1 MRGGLIVEECIGT
14 RRQCQLAEPPKVG
27 IIFLVSTSSITEPG
41 YEIGDRIELN
51 ADAYALRQGLLPLDP
66 VLAGVLSQAE
76 VVIDADEPTALK
88 FNSAQGAFK
97 SVKHLRPLA
106 KQPGTIFLECVSASP
121 ARFRL
126 IVEPPAPIQLASV
139 SNDLISFNPDDAA
152 LLASPSRSALAHWR
166 DARLALQATRLA
178 MVAGFDQL
186 LCLPWLRD
194 VELLEHQLRTA
205 RTVLRRLRGRALLCD
220 EVGLGKTIEA
230 GIILEE
236 LVVRGLARR
245 VLILTPPSLV
255 EQWQGEMRRKFG
267 LDFIAHDDP
276 GFREQG
282 AQAWAAHD
290 RIIASYH
297 TAKREPH
304 RAAILKQDWDLVIVD
319 EVHHF
324 RNRTTL
330 LWQMASELRRQYILL
345 LTATPVQ
352 NDLEEL
358 FNLVTLLQPGLLSTA
373 RSFQKQF
380 VDRRDKL
387 MPRNVDELHR
397 LLAEVMVRNR
407 RSTVGLALT
416 RRIAKTHL
424 VTLNEK
430 ERALYDDVSRFVRQR
445 LNAASDGTLRGN
457 RALSR
462 MLLITL
468 QKELGSTSQAAA
480 PTLARIAGDERLPD
494 AERATLAQFADT
506 ARALTDNSKAE
517 RLLALLRDFPDKVVV
532 FTQFRATQEWL
543 HKRLR
548 DAGEKVVTFHGGML
562 RLEKEDAIR
571 QFQKDARI
579 LLSTDAG
586 SEGRNLQF
594 CNAVCNFDL
603 PWNPMKIEQRV
614 GRLSRIGQ
622 TRDVF
627 VFNLAAA
634 DTLEAALLHLLEAKI
649 AMFELVIGEI
659 DMILGNLDEE
669 KEFEEVVTDLWVGAR
684 DDSDF
689 RSALDCLGD
698 QLLSAKEN
706 YLRQRAQEERLF
718 GAQFAPE

>member
-1 MRGGLIVEECIGT
+1 MRECDYNYVVIT
-14 RRQCQLAEPPKVG
+14 SLAAEPEFQV
-27 IIFLVSTSSITEPG
+27 
-41 YEIGDRIELN
+41 GDRIELN
-51 ADAYALRQGLLPLDP
+51 PDANALRQGLLLLDP

-76 VVIDADEPTALK
+76 IVVADAALR
-88 FNSAQGAFK
+88 FDAAQGAFK
-97 SVKHLRPLA
+97 SVKYLRPLA
-106 KQPGTIFLECVSASP
+106 KQPGTIILECTSAAP
-121 ARFRL
+121 YRFRL
-126 IVEPPAPIQLASV
+126 LIEPRVSIQLPTAPSD
-139 SNDLISFNPDDAA
+139 SIAFSAEDAA
-152 LLASPSRSALAHWR
+152 LLEKPSAFARWR
-166 DARLALQATRLA
+166 DFRLALQATRLA

-230 GIILEE
+230 GIILDE

-267 LDFIAHDDP
+267 LDFIVHDDP
-276 GFREQG
+276 VFREQG
-282 AQAWAAHD
+282 AKAWAMHD
-290 RIIASYH
+290 HIIASYH

-304 RAAILKQDWDLVIVD
+304 RAAILRSEWDLVIVD

-324 RNRTTL
+324 RNRSTL
-330 LWQMASELRRQYILL
+330 LWQMASELRRKYILL

-373 RSFQKQF
+373 RSFQRQF

-387 MPRNVDELHR
+387 MPRNVDQLHQ

-416 RRIAKTHL
+416 RRIAKTHV
-424 VTLNEK
+424 VTLSAP
-430 ERALYDDVSRFVRQR
+430 ERALYDDVSRFVRR
-445 LNAASDGTLRGN
+445 HLNTPGDSKAKRV
-457 RALSR
+457 LSR
-462 MLLITL
+462 MSLITL
-468 QKELGSTSQAAA
+468 QKELGSASQAAA
-480 PTLARIAGDERLPD
+480 PTLARLADDERLPPEGRD
-494 AERATLAQFADT
+494 AIAQFAAT
-506 ARALTDNSKAE
+506 ARALTTNSKAD
-517 RLLALLRDFPDKVVV
+517 RLLALLHDFPDKMVV
-532 FTQFRATQEWL
+532 FTQFRATQQWL
-543 HKRLR
+543 LQHLR
-548 DAGEKVVTFHGGML
+548 AAGENVVAFHGGML
-562 RLEKEDAIR
+562 RLEKEEAIR
-571 QFQKDARI
+571 RFQGEARI

-594 CNAVCNFDL
+594 CNAICNFDL

-622 TRDVF
+622 ARDVF

-634 DTLEAALLHLLEAKI
+634 DTLEAAVLHLLEAKI

-669 KEFEEVVTDLWVGAR
+669 KEFEEVVTDLWAQSR
-684 DDSDF
+684 DESDF
-689 RSALDCLGD
+689 RSALDRLGD
-698 QLLSAKEN
+698 QLLTAKEN

-718 GAQFAPE
+718 GEKFAPE

>member
-1 MRGGLIVEECIGT
+1 LS
-14 RRQCQLAEPPKVG
+14 AP
-27 IIFLVSTSSITEPG
+27 FSEPG
-41 YEIGDRIELN
+41 FQIGDRLELDVT
-51 ADAYALRQGLLPLDP
+51 AEALRQGQLLLAPALNSLFSQPDVSV
-66 VLAGVLSQAE
+66 VLETAAE
-76 VVIDADEPTALK
+76 PIALK
-88 FNSAQGAFK
+88 YDAAKGALK
-97 SVKHLRPLA
+97 SVKVLRPLA
-106 KQPGTIFLECVSASP
+106 KQSGALILECQSVQP
-121 ARFRL
+121 YRFRL
-126 IVEPPAPIQLASV
+126 LLEPAAPVELPQPITPSQDPLTFAEE
-139 SNDLISFNPDDAA
+139 DRA
-152 LLASPSRSALAHWR
+152 LLRNDRLTLARWR
-166 DARLALQATRLA
+166 DFRLALQATRLG

-186 LCLPWLRD
+186 LCLPWLREVD
-194 VELLEHQLRTA
+194 LLDHQLRTA

-230 GIILEE
+230 GIILQE

-267 LDFIAHDDP
+267 QNFIVHDDP
-276 GFREQG
+276 RFREKG

-304 RAAILKQDWDLVIVD
+304 RSAMLKQDWDLVIVD
-319 EVHHF
+319 EVHHL
-324 RNRTTL
+324 RHRQTL
-330 LWQMASELRRQYILL
+330 LWQMAAELRKKYILL

-373 RSFQKQF
+373 RAFQRQF

-387 MPRNVDELHR
+387 MPRNVDQLHQ

-416 RRIAKTHL
+416 RRIAQTHI
-424 VTLNEK
+424 VALNAQ
-430 ERALYDDVSRFVRQR
+430 ERALYDEVSRFVRQH
-445 LNAASDGTLRGN
+445 LRVATRAQTTTA

-462 MLLITL
+462 MSLITL
-468 QKELGSTSQAAA
+468 QKELGSASQAAA
-480 PTLARIAGDERLPD
+480 PTLERIAQDERLPQD
-494 AERATLAQFADT
+494 ERAALQQFADT
-506 ARALTDNSKAE
+506 ARALTTGSKAE
-517 RLLALLRDFPDKVVV
+517 RLLALLKDFPDKLVI
-532 FTQFRATQEWL
+532 FTQFRATQAWL
-543 HKRLR
+543 QRCLQ
-548 DAGEKVVTFHGGML
+548 DAGEQVVVFHGGLL
-562 RLEKEDAIR
+562 RLEKEEAIR
-571 QFQKDARI
+571 AFQGPARI

-594 CNAVCNFDL
+594 CNAICNFDL

-622 TRDVF
+622 TRDVY

-634 DTLEAALLHLLEAKI
+634 DTLESAVLHLLEAKI

-669 KEFEEVVTDLWVGAR
+669 KEFEDVVTDLWVQSQ
-684 DDSDF
+684 DSDTF
-689 RSALDCLGD
+689 RAALDRLGE
-698 QLLSAKEN
+698 QLMTAKEN
-706 YLRQRAQEERLF
+706 YVRQRAQEERLF
-718 GAQFAPE
+718 GEKFTPEG

>member
-1 MRGGLIVEECIGT
+1 MTAPALY
-14 RRQCQLAEPPKVG
+14 EPT
-27 IIFLVSTSSITEPG
+27 FQ
-41 YEIGDRIELN
+41 IGDRIELN
-51 ADAYALRQGLLPLDP
+51 GDADALRQGKLLLPPALNS
-66 VLAGVLSQAE
+66 LLSQPE
-76 VVIDADEPTALK
+76 VGVVLELADEPIALK
-88 FNSAQGAFK
+88 HDPAQGTLK
-97 SVKHLRPLA
+97 SAKLRTLA
-106 KQPGTIFLECVSASP
+106 KQNGALILECQSAQP
-121 ARFRL
+121 CRFRL
-126 IVEPPAPIQLASV
+126 LVEPPPPIELTQPKDSL
-139 SNDLISFNPDDAA
+139 
-152 LLASPSRSALAHWR
+152 ALAPQDAPLLRADRRALARWR
-166 DARLALQATRLA
+166 DFRLGLFATRLG

-186 LCLPWLRD
+186 LCLPWLHE
-194 VELLEHQLRTA
+194 VELLDHQLRTA
-205 RTVLRRLRGRALLCD
+205 RTALRRLRGRALLCD

-236 LVVRGLARR
+236 LIVRGLARR

-267 LDFIAHDDP
+267 LDFVVHDDP
-276 GFREQG
+276 VFREQG

-290 RIIASYH
+290 HIIASYH

-319 EVHHF
+319 EAHHF

-330 LWQMASELRRQYILL
+330 LWQMASELRRKYILL

-352 NDLEEL
+352 NDLDEL

-380 VDRRDKL
+380 VDKRDKL

-397 LLAEVMVRNR
+397 LLVEVMVRNR

-416 RRIAKTHL
+416 RRIAKTH
-424 VTLNEK
+424 VVALNDQ
-430 ERALYDDVSRFVRQR
+430 ERALYDSVSRFVREH
-445 LNAASDGTLRGN
+445 LNTPSDGTPRAK

-462 MLLITL
+462 MSLITL
-468 QKELGSTSQAAA
+468 QKELGSASQAAA
-480 PTLARIAGDERLPD
+480 PTLARIAHDERLD
-494 AERATLAQFADT
+494 EAERATVAQFADA
-506 ARALTDNSKAE
+506 ARALSANSKADC
-517 RLLALLRDFPDKVVV
+517 LLALLKDFPDKMVV
-532 FTQFRATQEWL
+532 FTKFRATQEWL
-543 HKRLR
+543 HARLR
-548 DAGEKVVTFHGGML
+548 DAGENVVAFHGGL
-562 RLEKEDAIR
+562 PRLEKEETIR
-571 QFQKDARI
+571 RFQKDARI

-622 TRDVF
+622 ARDVY

-634 DTLEAALLHLLEAKI
+634 DTLESAVLHLLEAKI

-659 DMILGNLDEE
+659 DMILGNLEEE
-669 KEFEEVVTDLWVGAR
+669 KEFEEVVTDLWAQSR

-689 RSALDCLGD
+689 RSALDRLGD

-718 GAQFAPE
+718 GEKFAPEG

>member
-1 MRGGLIVEECIGT
+1 
-14 RRQCQLAEPPKVG
+14 
-27 IIFLVSTSSITEPG
+27 VSIPSLTDSG
-41 YEIGDRIELN
+41 FQIGDRIELN
-51 ADAYALRQGLLPLDP
+51 ADANALRQGLLPLDP
-66 VLAGVLSQAE
+66 VLASALSQAE
-76 VVIDADEPTALK
+76 VVLDADAEATALK
-88 FNSAQGAFK
+88 FNAAQGAFK
-97 SVKHLRPLA
+97 SVKYLRPLA
-106 KQPGTIFLECVSASP
+106 KQPGSLFLECMSASP
-121 ARFRL
+121 ARFMLR
-126 IVEPPAPIQLASV
+126 VEPSTPVQLPIALGEVIAFSA
-139 SNDLISFNPDDAA
+139 DDAA
-152 LLASPSRSALAHWR
+152 LLENRSALARWR
-166 DARLALQATRLA
+166 DFRLALQATRLA

-186 LCLPWLRD
+186 LCLPWLHD
-194 VELLEHQLRTA
+194 VQLLDHQLRTA

-236 LVVRGLARR
+236 LIVRGLARR

-267 LDFIAHDDP
+267 LDFVVHDDP
-276 GFREQG
+276 VFREQG

-290 RIIASYH
+290 HIIASYH

-319 EVHHF
+319 EAHHF

-330 LWQMASELRRQYILL
+330 LWQMASELRRKYILL

-352 NDLEEL
+352 NDLDEL

-380 VDRRDKL
+380 VDKRDKL

-397 LLAEVMVRNR
+397 LLVEVMVRNR

-416 RRIAKTHL
+416 RRIAKTH
-424 VTLNEK
+424 VVALNDQ
-430 ERALYDDVSRFVRQR
+430 ERALYDSVSRFVREH
-445 LNAASDGTLRGN
+445 LNAPSDGTPRAK

-462 MLLITL
+462 MSLITL
-468 QKELGSTSQAAA
+468 QKELGSASQAAA
-480 PTLARIAGDERLPD
+480 PTLARIAHDERLD
-494 AERATLAQFADT
+494 EAERATVAQFADA
-506 ARALTDNSKAE
+506 ARALSANSKADC
-517 RLLALLRDFPDKVVV
+517 LLALLKDFPDKMVV

-543 HKRLR
+543 HARLR
-548 DAGEKVVTFHGGML
+548 DAGENVVAFHGGL
-562 RLEKEDAIR
+562 PRLEKEETIR
-571 QFQKDARI
+571 RFQKDARI

-622 TRDVF
+622 ARDVY

-634 DTLEAALLHLLEAKI
+634 DTLESAVLHLLEAKI

-659 DMILGNLDEE
+659 DMILGNLEEE
-669 KEFEEVVTDLWVGAR
+669 KEFEEVVTDLWAQSR

-689 RSALDCLGD
+689 RSALDRLGD

-718 GAQFAPE
+718 GEKFAPEG

>member
-1 MRGGLIVEECIGT
+1 MADRANTAII
-14 RRQCQLAEPPKVG
+14 PPVNTAPT
-27 IIFLVSTSSITEPG
+27 VEPG
-41 YEIGDRIELN
+41 FQIGDRIELN
-51 ADAYALRQGLLPLDP
+51 ADANALRQGVLPLDP
-66 VLAGVLSQAE
+66 VLAGFLSQAE
-76 VVIDADEPTALK
+76 VVIENADESNALK
-88 FNSAQGAFK
+88 FNAARGAFK

-106 KQPGTIFLECVSASP
+106 KQSGMLMLECQSIQP
-121 ARFRL
+121 YRFRL
-126 IVEPPAPIQLASV
+126 VIEPPTSFQLSPAP
-139 SNDLISFNPDDAA
+139 NDLIAFSADDAA
-152 LLASPSRSALAHWR
+152 LLENRLACARWR
-166 DARLALQATRLA
+166 DFRLGLQATRLA

-186 LCLPWLRD
+186 LCLPWLREM
-194 VELLEHQLRTA
+194 ELLEHQLRTA

-267 LDFIAHDDP
+267 LDFIVHDDP
-276 GFREQG
+276 SFREQG
-282 AQAWAAHD
+282 AKAWAMHD

-304 RAAILKQDWDLVIVD
+304 RDAILKPEWDLVIVD

-324 RNRTTL
+324 RNRNTL
-330 LWQMASELRRQYILL
+330 LWQMAAELRKKYILL

-373 RSFQKQF
+373 RSFQRQF

-387 MPRNVDELHR
+387 MPRNVDQLHL

-416 RRIAKTHL
+416 RRIAKTHV
-424 VTLNEK
+424 VTLRDQ
-430 ERALYDDVSRFVRQR
+430 ERALYDDVSRFVRQH
-445 LNAASDGTLRGN
+445 LSVASDSRSK

-462 MLLITL
+462 MALLTL
-468 QKELGSTSQAAA
+468 QKELGSASQAAA
-480 PTLARIAGDERLPD
+480 PTLARLAQDERLPE
-494 AERATLAQFADT
+494 AERAALKQFADT
-506 ARALTDNSKAE
+506 ARGVAENSKAD
-517 RLLALLRDFPDKVVV
+517 RLLALLKEFPDKMVV

-543 HKRLR
+543 QRRLR
-548 DAGEKVVTFHGGML
+548 DAGEHVVVFHGGLL
-562 RLEKEDAIR
+562 RLEKEEAIR
-571 QFQKDARI
+571 KFQGDARI

-622 TRDVF
+622 TRDVY
-627 VFNLAAA
+627 VFNLTAAA
-634 DTLEAALLHLLEAKI
+634 TLEAAILHLLEAKI

-669 KEFEEVVTDLWVGAR
+669 KEFEDVVTDLWVQSH
-684 DDSDF
+684 DDTDF
-689 RSALDCLGD
+689 RSALDRLGD

-718 GAQFAPE
+718 GGKFSPEG

>member
-1 MRGGLIVEECIGT
+1 MG
-14 RRQCQLAEPPKVG
+14 QAQLADRANAA
-27 IIFLVSTSSITEPG
+27 IISFVSAASTLEPG
-41 YEIGDRIELN
+41 FQTGDRIELN
-51 ADAYALRQGLLPLDP
+51 ADANALRQGLLPIDP
-66 VLAGVLSQAE
+66 VLAGFLSQAE
-76 VVIDADEPTALK
+76 VFVQAADGPAVLK
-88 FNSAQGAFK
+88 FNVAQGAFK
-97 SVKHLRPLA
+97 SVKYLRPLA
-106 KQPGTIFLECVSASP
+106 RQSGSLILQCQNSQPY
-121 ARFRL
+121 RFEL
-126 IVEPPAPIQLASV
+126 IVEPPASVQLAAPP
-139 SNDLISFNPDDAA
+139 NDVIAFSADDVA
-152 LLASPSRSALAHWR
+152 LLETAAARARWP
-166 DARLALQATRLA
+166 DFRLALQATRLA
-178 MVAGFDQL
+178 MVAGFEQL
-186 LCLPWLRD
+186 LCLPWLHE

-245 VLILTPPSLV
+245 VLILTPPSLL
-255 EQWQGEMRRKFG
+255 EQWQGELRRKFG
-267 LDFIAHDDP
+267 LDFILQDDP
-276 GFREQG
+276 KFREQG
-282 AQAWAAHD
+282 DPAWSTHD

-304 RAAILKQDWDLVIVD
+304 RSALLKQEWDLVIVD

-330 LWQMASELRRQYILL
+330 LWQMAAELRKKYILL

-373 RSFQKQF
+373 RSFQRQF

-387 MPRNVDELHR
+387 MPRNVEQLHQ
-397 LLAEVMVRNR
+397 LLTEVMVRNR
-407 RSTVGLALT
+407 RSTVGLGLT
-416 RRIAKTHL
+416 RRIARTYS
-424 VTLNEK
+424 VTLGPA
-430 ERALYDDVSRFVRQR
+430 ERALYDDVSHFVR
-445 LNAASDGTLRGN
+445 LHLSAPGETKTK

-462 MLLITL
+462 MSLITL
-468 QKELGSTSQAAA
+468 QKELGSSSQAAF
-480 PTLARIAGDERLPD
+480 PTLERIAADERLPQM
-494 AERATLAQFADT
+494 ERETLRRFAGNAQ
-506 ARALTDNSKAE
+506 ALTENAKTE
-517 RLLALLRDFPDKVVV
+517 RLLALLKEFPDKMVV
-532 FTQFRATQEWL
+532 FTQFRATQQWL
-543 HKRLR
+543 KRRLR
-548 DAGEKVVTFHGGML
+548 EAGEPVAVFHGGML
-562 RLEKEDAIR
+562 RLEKEAAIQ
-571 QFQKDARI
+571 QFQDEARI

-594 CNAVCNFDL
+594 CNAICNFDL

-622 TRDVF
+622 TRDVY

-634 DTLEAALLHLLEAKI
+634 HTLEAAVLHLLEAKI

-669 KEFEEVVTDLWVGAR
+669 KEFEEVVTDLWAGAR

-689 RSALDCLGD
+689 RTALERLGD
-698 QLLSAKEN
+698 QLMAAKEN
-706 YLRQRAQEERLF
+706 YLKQRAQEERLF
-718 GAQFAPE
+718 GEKFAPE

>member
-1 MRGGLIVEECIGT
+1 M
-14 RRQCQLAEPPKVG
+14 
-27 IIFLVSTSSITEPG
+27 
-41 YEIGDRIELN
+41 GDRIELR
-51 ADAYALRQGLLPLDP
+51 ADAAVLRQGWLPLEP
-66 VLAGVLSQAE
+66 VLVGWLSQAQ
-76 VVIDADEPTALK
+76 VVVDVDGEPNVLTLDLAH
-88 FNSAQGAFK
+88 SAFQ
-97 SVKHLRPLA
+97 SVEHLRALAQTPAPLV
-106 KQPGTIFLECVSASP
+106 LECVSASP
-121 ARFRL
+121 LQFRL
-126 IVEPPAPIQLASV
+126 RVEPPAPLELSSA
-139 SNDLISFNPDDAA
+139 SNDVITFNSNDAM
-152 LLASPSRSALAHWR
+152 LLTSTALARWR
-166 DARLALQATRLA
+166 DFRLSLQATRLA

-194 VELLEHQLRTA
+194 VELLEHQLRAA

-245 VLILTPPSLV
+245 VLILVPPSLV
-255 EQWQGEMRRKFG
+255 EQWQGEMRRKFN
-267 LDFIAHDDP
+267 LDFIAHDHP
-276 GFREQG
+276 TFREQG
-282 AQAWAAHD
+282 ARVWAHFD

-304 RAAILKQDWDLVIVD
+304 RSAILQHEWDMVIID
-319 EVHHF
+319 EAHHF
-324 RNRTTL
+324 RNRNTL
-330 LWQMASELRRQYILL
+330 LWQMASELRRKYILL

-373 RSFQKQF
+373 RAFQKQF
-380 VDRRDKL
+380 VDKRDKL
-387 MPRNVDELHR
+387 MPRNVEELHR
-397 LLAEVMVRNR
+397 LLSEVMVRNR
-407 RSTVGLALT
+407 RATVGLMLT

-424 VTLNEK
+424 VTLTAC

-445 LNAASDGTLRGN
+445 LNASST

-462 MLLITL
+462 MALVTL
-468 QKELGSTSQAAA
+468 QKELGSASHAAA
-480 PTLARIAGDERLPD
+480 PTLARLAEDTRLNAD
-494 AERATLAQFADT
+494 ERATLAQFAER
-506 ARALTDNSKAE
+506 ARALHDNSKAD
-517 RLLALLRDFPDKVVV
+517 RLLALLRDFPDKMVI
-532 FTQFRATQEWL
+532 FTQFRATQAWL
-543 HKRLR
+543 EARLR
-548 DAGEKVVTFHGGML
+548 DAGENVVVFHGGL
-562 RLEKEDAIR
+562 PRLEKEDAIR
-571 QFQKDARI
+571 RFQRDARI

-622 TRDVF
+622 TRDVY

-634 DTLEAALLHLLEAKI
+634 DTLEAAILYLLEAKI

-659 DMILGNLDEE
+659 DMILGNLEEE
-669 KEFEEVVTDLWVGAR
+669 KEFEEIVTDLWAQSR
-684 DDSDF
+684 DDNEF
-689 RSALDCLGD
+689 RAALDRLGA
-698 QLLSAKEN
+698 QLLAAKEN

-718 GAQFAPE
+718 GDKFAPE

>member
-1 MRGGLIVEECIGT
+1 MILSPISRKHWIRSSPLG
-14 RRQCQLAEPPKVG
+14 VG
-27 IIFLVSTSSITEPG
+27 ISRQSG
-41 YEIGDRIELN
+41 YNRAVNTPLLGETGFQIGDRIELN
-51 ADAYALRQGLLPLDP
+51 ADAGAMRQGRLSLDP
-66 VLAGVLSQAE
+66 VLAGVLSQAQ
-76 VVIDADEPTALK
+76 VVVESTDEPTPLK
-88 FNSAQGAFK
+88 YDAKQSAFK
-97 SVKHLRPLA
+97 SVKLLRPLA
-106 KQPGTIFLECVSASP
+106 KQPGTLILECQSTQP
-121 ARFRL
+121 FLFRL
-126 IVEPPAPIQLASV
+126 IVEPAVPTQL
-139 SNDLISFNPDDAA
+139 SFDPSDTIAFTREDAA
-152 LLASPSRSALAHWR
+152 LLENRSAPARWR
-166 DARLALQATRLA
+166 DFRLSLQAARLA

-186 LCLPWLRD
+186 LCLPWLHD

-236 LVVRGLARR
+236 LLVRGLARR

-267 LDFIAHDDP
+267 LDFIVHDDP
-276 GFREQG
+276 TFREQG
-282 AQAWAAHD
+282 AQAWAKHD

-304 RAAILKQDWDLVIVD
+304 RSAILKPEWDIVIVD

-330 LWQMASELRRQYILL
+330 LWQMAAELQRKYILL

-373 RSFQKQF
+373 RSFQRQF
-380 VDRRDKL
+380 VDKRDKL

-416 RRIAKTHL
+416 RRVAKTHL
-424 VTLNEK
+424 VTLSAA
-430 ERALYDDVSRFVRQR
+430 ERALYDDVSRFVRR
-445 LNAASDGTLRGN
+445 HLNVEGGGKTT

-462 MLLITL
+462 MSLITL
-468 QKELGSTSQAAA
+468 QKELGSASQAAA
-480 PTLARIAGDERLPD
+480 PTLERIARDERLPAAD
-494 AERATLAQFADT
+494 RAALQHFAET
-506 ARALTDNSKAE
+506 ARAVTENRKAE
-517 RLLALLRDFPDKVVV
+517 RLLALLRDFPDKMVV
-532 FTQFRATQEWL
+532 FTQFRATQAWL
-543 HKRLR
+543 QKHLL
-548 DAGEKVVTFHGGML
+548 DAGESVIAFHGGML
-562 RLEKEDAIR
+562 RIEKEDAIR
-571 QFQKDARI
+571 AFQRDKRI

-634 DTLEAALLHLLEAKI
+634 DTLEAAVLHLLEAKI

-669 KEFEEVVTDLWVGAR
+669 KEFEEVVTDLWAHAR

-689 RSALDCLGD
+689 RSALDRLGE
-698 QLLSAKEN
+698 QLLSAKET

-718 GAQFAPE
+718 GEKFAPE

>member
-1 MRGGLIVEECIGT
+1 MITSLT
-14 RRQCQLAEPPKVG
+14 AEPEFQV
-27 IIFLVSTSSITEPG
+27 
-41 YEIGDRIELN
+41 GDRIELN
-51 ADAYALRQGLLPLDP
+51 REATALRQGLVPLDP

-76 VVIDADEPTALK
+76 IVVEDAKEPAVLKLDPTQAAL
-88 FNSAQGAFK
+88 K

-106 KQPGTIFLECVSASP
+106 KRPGALVLECVNAAP
-121 ARFRL
+121 CRFRL
-126 IVEPPAPIQLASV
+126 LIEPPPRIQLPLAP
-139 SNDLISFNPDDAA
+139 NDSIEFSGEDAE
-152 LLASPSRSALAHWR
+152 LLETSSAHARWR
-166 DARLALQATRLA
+166 DFRLALQATRLA

-267 LDFIAHDDP
+267 LDFIVHDDP
-276 GFREQG
+276 AFREHG
-282 AQAWAAHD
+282 AQAWAVHD

-304 RAAILKQDWDLVIVD
+304 RSAILRSEWDLVIVD

-324 RNRTTL
+324 RNRSTL
-330 LWQMASELRRQYILL
+330 LWQMASELRRKYILL

-352 NDLEEL
+352 NDLDEL

-373 RSFQKQF
+373 RSFQRRF

-387 MPRNVDELHR
+387 MPRNVDQLHQ

-416 RRIAKTHL
+416 RRVARTHV
-424 VTLNEK
+424 VTLSPP
-430 ERALYDDVSRFVRQR
+430 ERALYDEVSRFVRR
-445 LNAASDGTLRGN
+445 HLSVPGDAESLRDGALAEASARSK
-457 RALSR
+457 RVLSR
-462 MLLITL
+462 MSLITL
-468 QKELGSTSQAAA
+468 QKELGSASQAAA
-480 PTLARIAGDERLPD
+480 PTLARLAGDERLPR
-494 AERATLAQFADT
+494 AERDTLGLFAETAQ
-506 ARALTDNSKAE
+506 ALTVNSKAD
-517 RLLALLRDFPDKVVV
+517 RLLALLREFPDKMVV
-532 FTQFRATQEWL
+532 FTQFRATQRWL
-543 HKRLR
+543 LDRLR
-548 DAGEKVVTFHGGML
+548 GAGENVVVFHGGML
-562 RLEKEDAIR
+562 RLEKEEAIR
-571 QFQKDARI
+571 EFQRNARI

-634 DTLEAALLHLLEAKI
+634 DTLEAAVLHLLEAKI

-659 DMILGNLDEE
+659 DMILGNLDGE
-669 KEFEEVVTDLWVGAR
+669 KEFEEVVTDLWAQSR
-684 DDSDF
+684 DESGF
-689 RSALDCLGD
+689 RAALDRLGD
-698 QLLSAKEN
+698 QLLAAKES

-718 GAQFAPE
+718 GEKFAPE

>member
-1 MRGGLIVEECIGT
+1 MTIESPF
-14 RRQCQLAEPPKVG
+14 Q
-27 IIFLVSTSSITEPG
+27 
-41 YEIGDRIELN
+41 IGDRIELN
-51 ADAYALRQGLLPLDP
+51 VDAPTLRQGLVPLDP
-66 VLAGVLSQAE
+66 VLAGALSQAE
-76 VVIDADEPTALK
+76 VWIDAAEPTLLK
-88 FNSAQGAFK
+88 FNAAQGAFK

-106 KQPGTIFLECVSASP
+106 KQPGLLFLECDRLAP
-121 ARFRL
+121 ARFHLR
-126 IVEPPAPIQLASV
+126 VEPTTPAQLAAQ
-139 SNDLISFNPDDAA
+139 SNDGIAFTAEDAA
-152 LLASPSRSALAHWR
+152 LLADHSALARWR
-166 DARLALQATRLA
+166 DFRLALQATRLA
-178 MVAGFDQL
+178 LVAGFDQL

-194 VELLEHQLRTA
+194 VALLEHQLRTA

-230 GIILEE
+230 GIILQE

-255 EQWQGEMRRKFG
+255 EQWQGEMRRKFN
-267 LDFIAHDDP
+267 LDFIVHDDP

-282 AQAWAAHD
+282 APAWAAHD

-304 RAAILKQDWDLVIVD
+304 RSAMLKQAWDLVIVD

-407 RSTVGLALT
+407 RSTVGIALT
-416 RRIAKTHL
+416 RRIAQTHL
-424 VTLNEK
+424 VALSAP
-430 ERALYDDVSRFVRQR
+430 ERALYNDVSRFIRQH
-445 LNAASDGTLRGN
+445 LNAPSAAKAQ

-462 MLLITL
+462 MTLITL
-468 QKELGSTSQAAA
+468 QKELGSASQTAA
-480 PTLARIAGDERLPD
+480 PTLERLALDERLPQ
-494 AERATLAQFADT
+494 AERATLAQFADA
-506 ARALTDNSKAE
+506 ARTLTSNSKAE
-517 RLLALLRDFPDKVVV
+517 RLLALLRDFPDKLVI

-543 HKRLR
+543 QKRLR
-548 DAGEKVVTFHGGML
+548 AAGESVVVFHGGML
-562 RLEKEDAIR
+562 RLDKEDAIR
-571 QFQKDARI
+571 RFQKDARI

-634 DTLEAALLHLLEAKI
+634 ETLEAAVLHLLEAKI
-649 AMFELVIGEI
+649 AMFELVIGEL

-669 KEFEEVVTDLWVGAR
+669 KEFEEVVTDLWAQSR
-684 DDSDF
+684 DDAAF
-689 RSALDCLGD
+689 RSALDRLGD
-698 QLLSAKEN
+698 QLLAAKQN
-706 YLRQRAQEERLF
+706 YLRQRAQEEKLF
-718 GAQFAPE
+718 GEKFAPE

>member
-1 MRGGLIVEECIGT
+1 MS
-14 RRQCQLAEPPKVG
+14 AS
-27 IIFLVSTSSITEPG
+27 STTEPG
-41 YEIGDRIELN
+41 FEIGDRIELN
-51 ADAYALRQGLLPLDP
+51 VDADALRQGLLPLDP
-66 VLAGVLSQAE
+66 VLTGALSQAE
-76 VVIDADEPTALK
+76 VLIDADEPTALK
-88 FNSAQGAFK
+88 LNAAQGAFK

-106 KQPGTIFLECVSASP
+106 RSAKPGTIFLECVSTSP
-121 ARFRL
+121 ARFYLR
-126 IVEPPAPIQLASV
+126 VEPPM
-139 SNDLISFNPDDAA
+139 LIHISPTSGDMIAFNPDDAA
-152 LLASPSRSALAHWR
+152 LIENRGSSARWR
-166 DARLALQATRLA
+166 DFHLALQATRLA
-178 MVAGFDQL
+178 MVAGFEQL

-245 VLILTPPSLV
+245 ALILTPPSLV

-267 LDFIAHDDP
+267 LDFIVHDDP

-282 AQAWAAHD
+282 AQAWAKHD
-290 RIIASYH
+290 HIIASYH

-304 RAAILKQDWDLVIVD
+304 RAAILKQDWDLVIID
-319 EVHHF
+319 EAHHF
-324 RNRTTL
+324 RNRNTL
-330 LWQMASELRRQYILL
+330 LWQMASELHRQYILL

-387 MPRNVDELHR
+387 MPRHVDELHR

-424 VTLNEK
+424 VALNDR
-430 ERALYDDVSRFVRQR
+430 ERALYADVSRFVRQQ
-445 LNAASDGTLRGN
+445 LNAPSNTKTK

-462 MLLITL
+462 MSLMTL
-468 QKELGSTSQAAA
+468 QKELGSASQAAA
-480 PTLARIAGDERLPD
+480 PTLERLALDERLPEV
-494 AERATLAQFADT
+494 ERATLTQFADA

-517 RLLALLRDFPDKVVV
+517 RLLALLNDFPDKMVV
-532 FTQFRATQEWL
+532 FTQFRATQDWL
-543 HKRLR
+543 FRRLR
-548 DAGEKVVTFHGGML
+548 DAGISVVAFHGGML
-562 RLEKEDAIR
+562 RLEKEEAVR
-571 QFQKDARI
+571 RFQKDARI

-634 DTLEAALLHLLEAKI
+634 GTLEAAVLHLLEAKI

-669 KEFEEVVTDLWVGAR
+669 KEFEDVVTDLWAHSR

-689 RSALDCLGD
+689 RSALDRLGD
-698 QLLSAKEN
+698 QLLAAKEN
-706 YLRQRAQEERLF
+706 YLRQRAQEEKLF
-718 GAQFAPE
+718 GEKFTPE

>member
-1 MRGGLIVEECIGT
+1 M
-14 RRQCQLAEPPKVG
+14 
-27 IIFLVSTSSITEPG
+27 STSPTTEPKFQ
-41 YEIGDRIELN
+41 IGDRIELN
-51 ADAYALRQGLLPLDP
+51 ADANVLRQGLLPLDP
-66 VLAGVLSQAE
+66 VLAGFLSQTE
-76 VVIDADEPTALK
+76 VFLDAGDEPTALK
-88 FNSAQGAFK
+88 FNSTQGAFK
-97 SVKHLRPLA
+97 SVKLLRPLA
-106 KQPGTIFLECVSASP
+106 KQSGTILLECVSASP
-121 ARFRL
+121 SRFRL
-126 IVEPPAPIQLASV
+126 VVEPFAPIQIAPASTQV
-139 SNDLISFNPDDAA
+139 IAFSADDAA
-152 LLASPSRSALAHWR
+152 LLASPNRFALARWR
-166 DARLALQATRLA
+166 DFRLALQATRLA

-186 LCLPWLRD
+186 LCLPWLHD

-267 LDFIAHDDP
+267 LDFIVHDDP

-282 AQAWAAHD
+282 AQAWAMHD

-304 RAAILKQDWDLVIVD
+304 RAAILKQEWDLVIVD

-330 LWQMASELRRQYILL
+330 LWQMASELRRKYILL

-373 RSFQKQF
+373 RSFQRQF

-387 MPRNVDELHR
+387 LPRNVDELHR

-424 VTLNEK
+424 VTLSDP
-430 ERALYDDVSRFVRQR
+430 ERALYDDVSRFVRQH
-445 LNAASDGTLRGN
+445 LSVPSDGTLRAK

-462 MLLITL
+462 MSLITL
-468 QKELGSTSQAAA
+468 QKELGSASQAAVPTLERIA
-480 PTLARIAGDERLPD
+480 LDERIPPAERETLARL
-494 AERATLAQFADT
+494 ADT
-506 ARALTDNSKAE
+506 ARTLTDHSKAN
-517 RLLALLRDFPDKVVV
+517 RLLALLKDFPDKMVV
-532 FTQFRATQEWL
+532 FTQFRATQQWL
-543 HKRLR
+543 QKRLR
-548 DAGEKVVTFHGGML
+548 DAGEKVVVFHGGLL
-562 RLEKEDAIR
+562 RLEKEEAIR
-571 QFQKDARI
+571 RFQGEARI

-634 DTLEAALLHLLEAKI
+634 DTLEAAVLHLLEAKI

-669 KEFEEVVTDLWVGAR
+669 KEFEDVVTDLWVQSR

-689 RSALDCLGD
+689 RSALDRLGD
-698 QLLSAKEN
+698 RLLSAKEN
-706 YLRQRAQEERLF
+706 YLRQRAQEEKLF
-718 GAQFAPE
+718 GEKFAPE

>member
-1 MRGGLIVEECIGT
+1 
-14 RRQCQLAEPPKVG
+14 
-27 IIFLVSTSSITEPG
+27 
-41 YEIGDRIELN
+41 
-51 ADAYALRQGLLPLDP
+51 
-66 VLAGVLSQAE
+66 
-76 VVIDADEPTALK
+76 
-88 FNSAQGAFK
+88 
-97 SVKHLRPLA
+97 
-106 KQPGTIFLECVSASP
+106 
-121 ARFRL
+121 
-126 IVEPPAPIQLASV
+126 
-139 SNDLISFNPDDAA
+139 
-152 LLASPSRSALAHWR
+152 
-166 DARLALQATRLA
+166 

-186 LCLPWLRD
+186 LCLPWLREVD
-194 VELLEHQLRTA
+194 LLEHQLRTA

-230 GIILEE
+230 GIILQE

-245 VLILTPPSLV
+245 VLILTPPSLA

-267 LDFIAHDDP
+267 LDFIVHDDP
-276 GFREQG
+276 LFREQG
-282 AQAWAAHD
+282 AKAWAAHD

-324 RNRTTL
+324 RNRNTL
-330 LWQMASELRRQYILL
+330 LWQMAAELRKKYILL

-358 FNLVTLLQPGLLSTA
+358 FNLVMLLQPGLLSTA

-416 RRIAKTHL
+416 RRIAKTHV
-424 VTLNEK
+424 VTLSDS
-430 ERALYDDVSRFVRQR
+430 ERALYDDVSRFVRQH
-445 LNAASDGTLRGN
+445 LSNGKSN

-462 MLLITL
+462 ISLITL

-480 PTLARIAGDERLPD
+480 PTLERLALDERLPQTD
-494 AERATLAQFADT
+494 RETLARLADA
-506 ARALTDNSKAE
+506 ARELSEHSKVD
-517 RLLALLRDFPDKVVV
+517 RLLALLKDFSDKMVV
-532 FTQFRATQEWL
+532 FTQFRATQDWL
-543 HKRLR
+543 RKRLQE
-548 DAGEKVVTFHGGML
+548 AGESVVVFHGGLL
-562 RLEKEDAIR
+562 RLEKEEAIR
-571 QFQKDARI
+571 AFQRDARV

-622 TRDVF
+622 ARDVY

-669 KEFEEVVTDLWVGAR
+669 KEFEEVVTDLWAQSR

-689 RSALDCLGD
+689 RSALDHLGER
-698 QLLSAKEN
+698 LLSAKEN

-718 GAQFAPE
+718 GEKFAPE

>member
-1 MRGGLIVEECIGT
+1 MS
-14 RRQCQLAEPPKVG
+14 
-27 IIFLVSTSSITEPG
+27 VSPTTEPTFQ
-41 YEIGDRIELN
+41 IGDRIELN
-51 ADAYALRQGLLPLDP
+51 ADAKALRQGLLPLDP
-66 VLAGVLSQAE
+66 VLAAFLSQTE
-76 VVIDADEPTALK
+76 VFLDAGGEPAPLK
-88 FNSAQGAFK
+88 FNSARGAFK
-97 SVKHLRPLA
+97 SVKLLRPLA
-106 KQPGTIFLECVSASP
+106 KQPGTMFLECVSTSP
-121 ARFRL
+121 SRFRL
-126 IVEPPAPIQLASV
+126 MVEPLAPIQIEPASTHV
-139 SNDLISFNPDDAA
+139 MAFSVDDAA
-152 LLASPSRSALAHWR
+152 LLTNHLALARWR
-166 DARLALQATRLA
+166 DFRLALQAARLA
-178 MVAGFDQL
+178 MVARFDQL
-186 LCLPWLRD
+186 LCLPWLHD

-205 RTVLRRLRGRALLCD
+205 RTVLRRLHGRALLCD

-267 LDFIAHDDP
+267 LDFIVHDDP
-276 GFREQG
+276 AFREQG
-282 AQAWAAHD
+282 AKAWAMHD

-304 RAAILKQDWDLVIVD
+304 REAILKQEWDLVIVD

-330 LWQMASELRRQYILL
+330 LWQMASELRRSYILL

-373 RSFQKQF
+373 RSFQRQF

-387 MPRNVDELHR
+387 LPRNVDELHR

-416 RRIAKTHL
+416 HRIAKTHV
-424 VTLNEK
+424 VTLSGP
-430 ERALYDDVSRFVRQR
+430 ERALYDDVSRFVRQH
-445 LNAASDGTLRGN
+445 LNIPGEGKSK

-462 MLLITL
+462 MSLITL
-468 QKELGSTSQAAA
+468 QKELGSASQAAA
-480 PTLARIAGDERLPD
+480 PTLERIALDERIPP
-494 AERATLAQFADT
+494 AERETLARLADT
-506 ARALTDNSKAE
+506 ARTLTDSSKAN
-517 RLLALLRDFPDKVVV
+517 RLLALLRDFPDKMVV
-532 FTQFRATQEWL
+532 FTQFRATQQWL
-543 HKRLR
+543 QKRLR
-548 DAGEKVVTFHGGML
+548 DAGENVVVFHGGLM
-562 RLEKEDAIR
+562 RLEKEEAIR
-571 QFQKDARI
+571 RFQGEARI

-634 DTLEAALLHLLEAKI
+634 DTLEAAVLHLLEAKI

-669 KEFEEVVTDLWVGAR
+669 KEFEDVVTDLWVQSR

-689 RSALDCLGD
+689 RSALDRLGD
-698 QLLSAKEN
+698 QLLLAKES
-706 YLRQRAQEERLF
+706 YLRQRAQEEKLF
-718 GAQFAPE
+718 GEKFAPE

>member
-14 RRQCQLAEPPKVG
+14 RRQCQLAG
-27 IIFLVSTSSITEPG
+27 RANAAIIVPMSTSPTTEP
-41 YEIGDRIELN
+41 EFQIGDRIELN
-51 ADAYALRQGLLPLDP
+51 ADANTLRQGLLPLDP

-430 ERALYDDVSRFVRQR
+430 ERALYDDVSRFVRQH

-462 MLLITL
+462 MSLITL

-480 PTLARIAGDERLPD
+480 PTLA
-494 AERATLAQFADT
+494 QFADT
-506 ARALTDNSKAE
+506 ALALTDNSKAE

-689 RSALDCLGD
+689 RSALDRLGD

>member
-1 MRGGLIVEECIGT
+1 
-14 RRQCQLAEPPKVG
+14 
-27 IIFLVSTSSITEPG
+27 
-41 YEIGDRIELN
+41 
-51 ADAYALRQGLLPLDP
+51 
-66 VLAGVLSQAE
+66 
-76 VVIDADEPTALK
+76 
-88 FNSAQGAFK
+88 
-97 SVKHLRPLA
+97 
-106 KQPGTIFLECVSASP
+106 
-121 ARFRL
+121 
-126 IVEPPAPIQLASV
+126 
-139 SNDLISFNPDDAA
+139 
-152 LLASPSRSALAHWR
+152 
-166 DARLALQATRLA
+166 

-186 LCLPWLRD
+186 LCLPWLHD

-267 LDFIAHDDP
+267 LDFIVHDDP

-282 AQAWAAHD
+282 ANAWSAHD

-304 RAAILKQDWDLVIVD
+304 RAALLKQDWDLVIVD

-324 RNRTTL
+324 RNRQTL
-330 LWQMASELRRQYILL
+330 LWQMASELRRKYILL

-416 RRIAKTHL
+416 RRIAKTHF
-424 VTLNEK
+424 VTLNDQ

-445 LNAASDGTLRGN
+445 LNIPSDSKSLRDGSQPK

-462 MLLITL
+462 MSLITL
-468 QKELGSTSQAAA
+468 QKELGSASQAAA
-480 PTLARIAGDERLPD
+480 PTLARIADDERLP
-494 AERATLAQFADT
+494 APERATLAQFADT
-506 ARALTDNSKAE
+506 ARALTANSKAD
-517 RLLALLRDFPDKVVV
+517 RLLALLQDFPDKMVV

-548 DAGEKVVTFHGGML
+548 EAGQSVVVFHGGML
-562 RLEKEDAIR
+562 RLEKEESIR

-634 DTLEAALLHLLEAKI
+634 DTLEAAVLHLLEAKI

-669 KEFEEVVTDLWVGAR
+669 KEFEEVVTDLWVQSR

-689 RSALDCLGD
+689 RSALDRLGD

-718 GAQFAPE
+718 GEKFTPE

>member
-1 MRGGLIVEECIGT
+1 MADRANT
-14 RRQCQLAEPPKVG
+14 T
-27 IIFLVSTSSITEPG
+27 IIPFVSIPSLTDPG
-41 YEIGDRIELN
+41 FQVGDRIELN
-51 ADAYALRQGLLPLDP
+51 ADANALRQGLLPLDP
-66 VLAGVLSQAE
+66 ILASALSQAE
-76 VVIDADEPTALK
+76 IVVGADDEPTALK
-88 FNSAQGAFK
+88 FSAAQGTFK
-97 SVKHLRPLA
+97 SVKYLRPLS
-106 KQPGTIFLECVSASP
+106 KQPGTLFLECVSASP

-126 IVEPPAPIQLASV
+126 LVETFAPLQLPTTPSEVIAFSEE
-139 SNDLISFNPDDAA
+139 DTA
-152 LLASPSRSALAHWR
+152 LLASRNALARWR
-166 DARLALQATRLA
+166 DFRLALQATRLA

-194 VELLEHQLRTA
+194 VQLLEHQLRTA

-267 LDFIAHDDP
+267 LDFIVHDDP
-276 GFREQG
+276 IFREQG

-304 RAAILKQDWDLVIVD
+304 RAAILKQDWDLIIVD
-319 EVHHF
+319 EAHHF

-330 LWQMASELRRQYILL
+330 LWQMASELRRKYILL

-352 NDLEEL
+352 NDLDEL

-380 VDRRDKL
+380 VDKRDKL

-397 LLAEVMVRNR
+397 LLVEVMVRNR

-416 RRIAKTHL
+416 RRIAKTHV
-424 VTLNEK
+424 VTLNDQ
-430 ERALYDDVSRFVRQR
+430 ERALYADVSRFVREH
-445 LNAASDGTLRGN
+445 LNAPSDGTPRAK

-462 MLLITL
+462 MSLITL
-468 QKELGSTSQAAA
+468 QKELGSASQAAA
-480 PTLARIAGDERLPD
+480 PTLARIASDERLPE
-494 AERATLAQFADT
+494 AERATLRQFADA
-506 ARALTDNSKAE
+506 ARTVSTNSKAD
-517 RLLALLRDFPDKVVV
+517 RLLALLKDFPDKMVV

-543 HKRLR
+543 RQRLR
-548 DAGEKVVTFHGGML
+548 DAGENVVAFHGGLL
-562 RLEKEDAIR
+562 RLEKEEAIR
-571 QFQKDARI
+571 RFQKDARI

-622 TRDVF
+622 TRDVY

-634 DTLEAALLHLLEAKI
+634 DTLESAVLHLLEAKI

-659 DMILGNLDEE
+659 DMILGNLEEE
-669 KEFEEVVTDLWVGAR
+669 KEFEEVVTDLWAQSR
-684 DDSDF
+684 DDSAF
-689 RSALDCLGD
+689 RSALDRLGD

-718 GAQFAPE
+718 GEKFAPE

>member
-1 MRGGLIVEECIGT
+1 MNSAACS
-14 RRQCQLAEPPKVG
+14 QLADRRIADIIFAVSTLSTTEPPFQV
-27 IIFLVSTSSITEPG
+27 
-41 YEIGDRIELN
+41 GDRIELN
-51 ADAYALRQGLLPLDP
+51 ADTNALRQGLLPIDP
-66 VLAGVLSQAE
+66 VLAGVLSQSE
-76 VVIDADEPTALK
+76 ILIENADEPTALK
-88 FNSAQGAFK
+88 FSAAQGTFK

-106 KQPGTIFLECVSASP
+106 RSAQPGTLFLECLGVSP

-126 IVEPPAPIQLASV
+126 VVEPPDPIQISAG
-139 SNDLISFNPDDAA
+139 SNDVIAFSADDAA
-152 LLASPSRSALAHWR
+152 LLTSQGGLARWR
-166 DARLALQATRLA
+166 EFHLSLRATHLA

-194 VELLEHQLRTA
+194 VELLDYQLRTA

-230 GIILEE
+230 GIVLGE
-236 LVVRGLARR
+236 LAVRGLARR

-267 LDFIAHDDP
+267 LDFIVYDDLT
-276 GFREQG
+276 FREQG
-282 AQAWAAHD
+282 AKAWSAFD

-304 RAAILKQDWDLVIVD
+304 RDAILKEEWDLVIVD

-324 RNRTTL
+324 RNRNTL
-330 LWQMASELRRQYILL
+330 LWQMAAELRKKYILL

-358 FNLVTLLQPGLLSTA
+358 FNLVTLLQPGLLSTV
-373 RSFQKQF
+373 RSFQRQF

-387 MPRNVDELHR
+387 MPRHIEQLHQ

-424 VTLNEK
+424 VILSDQ
-430 ERALYDDVSRFVRQR
+430 ERVLYDDVSRFVRQH
-445 LNAASDGTLRGN
+445 LNIPSDAKAK

-462 MLLITL
+462 MSLITL
-468 QKELGSTSQAAA
+468 QKELGSASQAAA
-480 PTLARIAGDERLPD
+480 LTLERIAQDERLP
-494 AERATLAQFADT
+494 ASERATLNQFANA
-506 ARALTDNSKAE
+506 ARTVTESRKADH
-517 RLLALLRDFPDKVVV
+517 LLALLKDFPDKMVV

-543 HKRLR
+543 QKRLR
-548 DAGEKVVTFHGGML
+548 DAGENVVVFHGGL
-562 RLEKEDAIR
+562 PRLEKEEAIR
-571 QFQKDARI
+571 RFQRDARI
-579 LLSTDAG
+579 LLSTDSG

-622 TRDVF
+622 VRDVY

-634 DTLEAALLHLLEAKI
+634 DTLEAAVLHLLEAKI

-659 DMILGNLDEE
+659 DMILGNLGEE
-669 KEFEEVVTDLWVGAR
+669 KEFEDVVTDLWVQSR

-689 RSALDCLGD
+689 RSALDRLGD
-698 QLLSAKEN
+698 QLLSAKES

-718 GAQFAPE
+718 GEKFAPEG

>member
-1 MRGGLIVEECIGT
+1 MSTPLISELGL
-14 RRQCQLAEPPKVG
+14 
-27 IIFLVSTSSITEPG
+27 
-41 YEIGDRIELN
+41 EIGDRIELS
-51 ADAYALRQGLLPLDP
+51 AEASALRQGLLPLDP
-66 VLAGVLSQAE
+66 ALAGFLSQAE
-76 VVIDADEPTALK
+76 VIVETADGPTALK
-88 FNSAQGAFK
+88 FNAPQGAFK

-106 KQPGTIFLECVSASP
+106 KQPGTLFLECVSASP
-121 ARFRL
+121 SRFRL
-126 IVEPPAPIQLASV
+126 VVEPPASIQLPFAP
-139 SNDLISFNPDDAA
+139 NDPIAFTQDDAA
-152 LLASPSRSALAHWR
+152 LLETRFALARWR
-166 DARLALQATRLA
+166 DFRLSLQATRLG

-186 LCLPWLRD
+186 LCLPWLREVD
-194 VELLEHQLRTA
+194 LLEHQLRTA

-267 LDFIAHDDP
+267 LDFIVHDDP
-276 GFREQG
+276 NFREQG
-282 AQAWAAHD
+282 AKAWAMHD

-304 RAAILKQDWDLVIVD
+304 REAILEQEWDLVIVD

-330 LWQMASELRRQYILL
+330 LWQMAAELRKKYILL

-358 FNLVTLLQPGLLSTA
+358 FNLVMLLQPGLLSTA
-373 RSFQKQF
+373 RSFQRQF

-387 MPRNVDELHR
+387 LPRNVDELHR

-416 RRIAKTHL
+416 RRIAKTHV
-424 VTLNEK
+424 VTLSDP
-430 ERALYDDVSRFVRQR
+430 ERALYDDVSRFVRQH
-445 LNAASDGTLRGN
+445 LNVPSDGTLRAK

-462 MLLITL
+462 MSLITL
-468 QKELGSTSQAAA
+468 QKELGSASQAAA
-480 PTLARIAGDERLPD
+480 PTLERIALDERLPE
-494 AERATLAQFADT
+494 AERDTLRQFADA
-506 ARALTDNSKAE
+506 ARALTDHSKAD
-517 RLLALLRDFPDKVVV
+517 RLLELLRDFPDKMVV

-543 HKRLR
+543 RKRLR
-548 DAGEKVVTFHGGML
+548 DAGESVVMFHGGLM
-562 RLEKEDAIR
+562 RLEKEEAIR
-571 QFQKDARI
+571 AFQRDARI

-622 TRDVF
+622 ARDVY

-634 DTLEAALLHLLEAKI
+634 DTLEAAVLHLLEAKI

-669 KEFEEVVTDLWVGAR
+669 KEFEEVVTDLWVQSR

-689 RSALDCLGD
+689 RSALDRLGER
-698 QLLSAKEN
+698 LLSAKGN
-706 YLRQRAQEERLF
+706 YLRQRAQDERLF
-718 GAQFAPE
+718 GEKFAPEG

>member
-1 MRGGLIVEECIGT
+1 MAEWANAAIIVS
-14 RRQCQLAEPPKVG
+14 
-27 IIFLVSTSSITEPG
+27 VSTSPTTEPKFQ
-41 YEIGDRIELN
+41 IGDRIELN
-51 ADAYALRQGLLPLDP
+51 ADANALRQGLLPLDP
-66 VLAGVLSQAE
+66 VLAGFLSQAE
-76 VVIDADEPTALK
+76 VIVETADEPSALK
-88 FNSAQGAFK
+88 FNAAQSAFK
-97 SVKHLRPLA
+97 SVKLLRPLA
-106 KQPGTIFLECVSASP
+106 KQPGTILLECVSASP
-121 ARFRL
+121 PRFRL
-126 IVEPPAPIQLASV
+126 HVEPSTPIQLASA
-139 SNDLISFNPDDAA
+139 STDLIAFNADDATLLDNRFA
-152 LLASPSRSALAHWR
+152 LSRWR
-166 DARLALQATRLA
+166 DFRLALQATRLA

-186 LCLPWLRD
+186 LCLPWLHD

-236 LVVRGLARR
+236 LVVRGLVRR

-267 LDFIAHDDP
+267 LDFIVHDAP
-276 GFREQG
+276 TFREQG
-282 AQAWAAHD
+282 AKAWTAYD

-304 RAAILKQDWDLVIVD
+304 REAILQQEWDLVIVD

-330 LWQMASELRRQYILL
+330 LWQMASELRRTYVLL

-373 RSFQKQF
+373 RSFQRQF

-416 RRIAKTHL
+416 RRIAKTHI
-424 VTLNEK
+424 VTLSDP
-430 ERALYDDVSRFVRQR
+430 ERALYDDVSRFVRQH
-445 LNAASDGTLRGN
+445 LNVAGDSKSKH
-457 RALSR
+457 ALSR
-462 MLLITL
+462 MSLITL
-468 QKELGSTSQAAA
+468 QKELGSASQAAA
-480 PTLARIAGDERLPD
+480 PTLERIALDDRLPQI
-494 AERATLAQFADT
+494 EREILAGFADT
-506 ARALTDNSKAE
+506 ARGLTDNSKAD
-517 RLLALLRDFPDKVVV
+517 RLLALLKDFPDKMVV

-543 HKRLR
+543 QKRLR
-548 DAGEKVVTFHGGML
+548 DAGQSVVAFHGGML
-562 RLEKEDAIR
+562 RLEKEAAIR
-571 QFQKDARI
+571 LFQGDARI

-627 VFNLAAA
+627 VFNLVAA
-634 DTLEAALLHLLEAKI
+634 DTLEAAVLYLLEAKI

-669 KEFEEVVTDLWVGAR
+669 KEFEEVVTDLWAQSR
-684 DDSDF
+684 DDSAF
-689 RSALDCLGD
+689 RSALDQLGD
-698 QLLSAKEN
+698 RLLSAKEN
-706 YLRQRAQEERLF
+706 YLRQRAQEEKLF
-718 GAQFAPE
+718 GEKFAPE